1 MSIFKCKMCG
11 GDLRLEPEAG
21 IAVCEYCGTR
31 QTLPRDGDSRS
42 GDLFARAGDYRR
54 SNEFDKAAALYEQLL
69 SQRSD
74 DAELY
79 WLLVLC
85 RYGIEYVEDPAD
97 HRRVPTVNR
106 TQFVSILEDKDYRS
120 ALQYATPAQRR
131 LYETEA
137 REIDRIQR
145 SILAIS
151 QREEPFDVFICYKET
166 DDQGR
171 RTMDSV
177 LAMELYKELTRD
189 GVKTFFSR
197 ITLQDK
203 LGVAYEPYIFAA
215 LHSAKVMVVIGTRAE
230 HFAAVW
236 VKNEWGRYLALIRSG
251 EKKVLIPAYRDMDP
265 YLLPEEFRYLQAQD
279 LSQVGA
285 IQDLAFGV
293 EKLLRT
299 TRPTPM
305 EERETAPTAPV
316 QAQTQNSA
324 VGGLLERAFL
334 FLEDGQWDSADE
346 YCEKVLDAEP
356 KNARA
361 YIGKLLAQE
370 HLHSAKAL
378 ADLPQ
383 PFEDNDL
390 CRKAMRFGDE
400 SVRAELT
407 GYNDAIRAR
416 QERERLEK
424 LYTAV
429 NETAAAAKT
438 EADFK
443 AAAQRFADLGTY
455 KDAAQRSAQCLEQAE
470 ACRKDVI
477 YNGAVRQMAGKT
489 VPAYEKAI
497 QQFELIPDWRDTA
510 EQIETCRRGIRDIQ
524 AEEERRRLEKER
536 KAEERRIAHLDGLYA
551 AALSAMNNAGNEAAC
566 RAAASKFDAL
576 VGYRDAAQQR
586 DKCLAMAEEQRRK
599 AEERQKESVYQS
611 AKKQMSKN
619 TVTSLRRALT
629 TLQPL
634 TGWRDAD
641 ALMEQCQARIDEI
654 EAAAEE
660 KRRQAAE
667 KAAEKNAAEGGEKKS
682 LRGMWI
688 MMFLCAALLLG
699 GIYYEATYTVSL
711 PMSLDFQGSSHF
723 EHISISQCTLDI
735 KGESAVVHLAY
746 KPLQEP
752 LKYSTGTGDTGT
764 LPAGSTEVDIICA
777 RHVFLREGYFHI
789 YFNEPDK
796 SIYAGADHLCVQVKE
811 YMVRSVQK
819 YLESGKAEEYVEEL
833 SFPMTANFEL
843 FSHDSSENILIDSCD
858 CYVEGTDVVFH
869 LQFQLPNGSMNY
881 FAFSPPNGEEFNASG
896 LLNEGETEAY
906 IRIPAESLSKSSTE
920 EMTLNVYGGS
930 RDREFYALTNFMAI
944 KQAVT
949 DFLQTPVVA
958 TAQVGEVITFGSYEQ
973 DNDLTN
979 GAEPIRWRVLA
990 QESDR
995 MLLITEDVL
1004 DYIRYDDESSARW
1017 DTSTLRQWLNGE
1029 FYEGAFSAEEREKI
1043 LTTTITEE
1051 PNPITGLSAGSEDT
1065 KDNVFA
1071 LSVQEAAAYFQDEID
1086 RLALPSDYARETL
1099 IAECIAAH
1107 LDPPEDFGEKGVSGV
1122 DWWLRGIGEQGV
1134 NRNSGAYVWGE
1145 KIDYREAGGPMEPA
1159 GGFGANYLSYSKM
1172 GTRPCIWV
1180 RATTP
1185 AATATP
1191 DLSRLEVGD
1200 LFTMGAYEQ
1209 DNDLTNGK
1217 EPIQWKVLEKKD
1229 GKLLVISDKA
1239 LDSGMFGYSEGWGG
1253 YDQSEIT
1260 YQDSAMRQWLNHYFV
1275 GTAFS
1280 LSEQQFII
1288 NTQLPDMPDGTT
1300 DRAFLLSK
1308 EEAETYFPDSES
1320 RRALNTDYSY
1330 PHYKLKM
1337 NRMGWGVDATETYAS
1352 WVLRTSVDNKPGQLY
1367 YVLDW
1372 KTIYWTP
1379 GDISDGGWV
1388 SAYHSI
1394 RPAMWLRI
1402 GG

>member
-42 GDLFARAGDYRR
+42 GDLFSRAGDYRR

-85 RYGIEYVEDPAD
+85 RYGIEYVEDPTD

-120 ALQYATPAQRR
+120 ALRYATPAQRR

-189 GVKTFFSR
+189 GVKAFFSR

-251 EKKVLIPAYRDMDP
+251 EKKILIPAYRDMDP

-299 TRPTPM
+299 TRPATI
-305 EERETAPTAPV
+305 EQQEAAPAAPA
-316 QAQTQNSA
+316 QPQTQGSA

-361 YIGKLLAQE
+361 YIGKLLAQQ
-370 HLHSAKAL
+370 HLHGAKEL

-383 PFEDNDL
+383 PFEDNDFY
-390 CRKAMRFGDE
+390 RKAMRFGDE

-407 GYNDAIRAR
+407 GYNDAIRTR
-416 QERERLEK
+416 QENERLEK
-424 LYTAV
+424 LYAAV
-429 NETAAAAKT
+429 DEAAAAAKS

-443 AAAQRFADLGTY
+443 AAAQRFADLGSF

-470 ACRKDVI
+470 ACRKDII

-489 VPAYEKAI
+489 VVAYEKAI

-510 EQIETCRRGIRDIQ
+510 ELIEACRRGIRDIQ

-566 RAAASKFDAL
+566 RAAASKFDTL

-586 DKCLAMAEEQRRK
+586 DKCLAM

-619 TVTSLRRALT
+619 TVTSLRRALA

-634 TGWRDAD
+634 AGWRDAD
-641 ALMEQCQARIDEI
+641 ALMEQCQTRIDEI

-667 KAAEKNAAEGGEKKS
+667 KAARSAEKAAAEGGKKKS
-682 LRGMWI
+682 LRGLRII
-688 MMFLCAALLLG
+688 MILCAALLFG
-699 GIYYEATYTVSL
+699 GLYYLY
-711 PMSLDFQGSSHF
+711 
-723 EHISISQCTLDI
+723 I
-735 KGESAVVHLAY
+735 K
-746 KPLQEP
+746 EP
-752 LKYSTGTGDTGT
+752 
-764 LPAGSTEVDIICA
+764 
-777 RHVFLREGYFHI
+777 
-789 YFNEPDK
+789 
-796 SIYAGADHLCVQVKE
+796 
-811 YMVRSVQK
+811 
-819 YLESGKAEEYVEEL
+819 
-833 SFPMTANFEL
+833 SFPMDVSFRL
-843 FSHDSSENILIDSCD
+843 LDYDSPENIRLEDCV
-858 CYVEGTDVVFH
+858 CYVEDGEVVFH
-869 LQFQLPNGSMNY
+869 LQFQPLEGNRDYFVLSLPNSIRSELKAGDT
-881 FAFSPPNGEEFNASG
+881 
-896 LLNEGETEAY
+896 ETY
-906 IRIPAESLSKSSTE
+906 IRIPTE
-920 EMTLNVYGGS
+920 AFVVSDAMTLDIWNGKRS
-930 RDREFYALTNFMAI
+930 DEFYELEDFAVIRAAVKKAI
-944 KQAVT
+944 PPAEEPADPAPIPLPTV
-949 DFLQTPVVA
+949 D
-958 TAQVGEVITFGSYEQ
+958 TAQAGEYITFGAYEQ

-1029 FYEGAFSAEEREKI
+1029 FYEGAFSAEEQEKI
-1043 LTTTITEE
+1043 LTTAITEE
-1051 PNPITGLSAGSEDT
+1051 PNPVTGLSAESKDT
-1065 KDNVFA
+1065 EDNVFV

-1099 IAECIAAH
+1099 IAECIATH
-1107 LDPPEDFGEKGVSGV
+1107 HTPPEDFGEKGVSGV
-1122 DWWLRGIGEQGV
+1122 DWWLRGIGVDE
-1134 NRNSGAYVWGE
+1134 NSASSIRGKRLLYNTDEFSV
-1145 KIDYREAGGPMEPA
+1145 RCPA
-1159 GGFGANYLSYSKM
+1159 GDFSFDLPATDAMVGV
-1172 GTRPCIWV
+1172 RPCIWV
-1180 RATTP
+1180 RASEP
-1185 AATATP
+1185 AATETP
-1191 DLSRLEVGD
+1191 DLQGLNVGD
-1200 LFTMGAYEQ
+1200 LFTMGTYEQ

-1217 EPIQWKVLEKKD
+1217 ESVLWKVLDKQGD
-1229 GKLLVISDKA
+1229 KLLVISDKA
-1239 LDSGMFGYSEGWGG
+1239 LDSSMFAYNRNWNGYGES
-1253 YDQSEIT
+1253 DTI
-1260 YQDSAMRQWLNHYFV
+1260 YQDSALRLWLNHYFV
-1275 GTAFS
+1275 ETTLTYS
-1280 LSEQQFII
+1280 QRELII
-1288 NTQLPDMPDGTT
+1288 DPQLPDVTDGKS

-1330 PHYKLKM
+1330 LHYKLKM
-1337 NRMGWGVDATETYAS
+1337 NRMGWGVDSMHRHAN
-1352 WVLRTSVDNKPGQLY
+1352 WLLRANSGDEYTAWFVWDYS
-1367 YVLDW
+1367 
-1372 KTIYWTP
+1372 TIYWSP
-1379 GDISDGGWV
+1379 GDIAHAGSEEF
-1388 SAYHSI
+1388 YMI

-1402 GG
+1402 EG